1 MSELLCQFGSMT
13 GVLSINECR
22 LPLLVVEDLIDQ
34 FRQLALDLLQSFGTG
49 DRIDD
54 KCYMLHVGLFTIGVY
69 VLPQMGVSVKFMQ
82 R

>member
-13 GVLSINECR
+13 GVRCINECR

-49 DRIDD
+49 LMINAI
-54 KCYMLHVGLFTIGVY
+54 C
-69 VLPQMGVSVKFMQ
+69 FM
-82 R
+82 